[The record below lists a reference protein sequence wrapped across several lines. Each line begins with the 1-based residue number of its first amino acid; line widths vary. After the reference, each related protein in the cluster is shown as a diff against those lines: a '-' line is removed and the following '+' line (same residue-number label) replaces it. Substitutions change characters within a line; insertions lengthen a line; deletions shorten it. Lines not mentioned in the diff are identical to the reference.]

1 MTHYKIDTDREL
13 TPHQKVWLKILLA
26 DVRGML
32 GDTFRIEGCPIDK
45 QEYMDEWFAQT
56 VQEL

>member
-1 MTHYKIDTDREL
+1 
-13 TPHQKVWLKILLA
+13 
-26 DVRGML
+26 L
-32 GDTFRIEGCPIDK
+32 GDTFRIEGCPIDD